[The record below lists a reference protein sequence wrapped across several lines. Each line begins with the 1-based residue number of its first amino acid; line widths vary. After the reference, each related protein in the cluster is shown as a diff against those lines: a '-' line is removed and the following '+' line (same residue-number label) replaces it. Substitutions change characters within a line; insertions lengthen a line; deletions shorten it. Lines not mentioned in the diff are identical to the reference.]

1 MATVFVSAYTL
12 IGVGVMKVMVCSHST
27 RQGVFCL
34 PFLLLLSVLLVSP
47 LTSVAQP
54 PEAEQQTGQVD
65 DPQAAPGPV
74 NQRQALERVRAR
86 YPGNVISINE
96 VRQGNQVR
104 YRVRIDNDGNIFTVF
119 VDQATGRVTRE

>member
-12 IGVGVMKVMVCSHST
+12 IGVGVMKVMVCNNST
-27 RQGVFCL
+27 RRWVFWL
-34 PFLLLLSVLLVSP
+34 PFLLLLGVLLASP
-47 LTSVAQP
+47 VTSAAQP
-54 PEAEQQTGQVD
+54 PEAGQQDGQVD
-65 DPQAAPGPV
+65 DPQAAPGPI

-96 VRQGNQVR
+96 LRQGNRIR
-104 YRVRIDNDGNIFTVF
+104 YRVRIDNVGNIFTVF

>member
-1 MATVFVSAYTL
+1 MFCYNS
-12 IGVGVMKVMVCSHST
+12 S
-27 RQGVFCL
+27 RRWVFCL
-34 PFLLLLSVLLVSP
+34 PVLLLSSVLLVSP
-47 LTSVAQP
+47 VTSIAQT
-54 PEAEQQTGQVD
+54 PEDEQQTRQVD
-65 DPQAAPGPV
+65 VAQATPGPV

-96 VRQGNQVR
+96 VRQANRVR